1 MDEPLRVVVLAGGLS
16 HERDVSLRSGA
27 RVVEALIGAGAEAR
41 LHDVDSHLVHSLADE
56 APTTVFP
63 LLHGASG
70 EDGGIATVLE
80 LLGVPYVGSRP
91 EACRLSFDKAM
102 AKTVAA
108 GAGLRTPPSVALA
121 HSTFRDLGAAA
132 LLTAVVEQIGLPLV
146 VKPNAG
152 GSALGVT
159 VVHRSEELPAAMVG
173 AYAYGEVAL
182 IEAFVAGTEVAVTV
196 VETGGGQNLLR
207 ALPAVEIVADGG
219 FYDYAARYTAGRT
232 EFFAPARLSDSV
244 RAEVASVASMAHT
257 TLGLRH
263 LSRTDIIVDDAGV
276 AWFLEVNVAPGMTET
291 SLAPQ
296 AIRAAGL
303 DLGQM
308 CLDLVRAAQAQGR
321 TPQASAAGLA

>member
-1 MDEPLRVVVLAGGLS
+1 MTDAPRVVVLAGGLS

-27 RVVEALIGAGAEAR
+27 RVVDALVGVGVEAHLR
-41 LHDVDSHLVHSLADE
+41 DVDAHLVHALAVE

-70 EDGGIATVLE
+70 EDGGVATVLE

-91 EACRLSFDKAM
+91 QACRLAFDKAM
-102 AKTVAA
+102 AKTITA
-108 GAGLRTPPSVALA
+108 GAGLRTPASVAIA
-121 HSTFRDLGAAA
+121 HATFRDLGAAA
-132 LLTAVVEQIGLPLV
+132 LLSAVVAQIGLPLV

-159 VVHRSEELPAAMVG
+159 VVHRPDELPAAMVG

-196 VETGGGQNLLR
+196 LDSDGAPQ

-232 EFFAPARLSDSV
+232 EFFAPARLDEAVSAD
-244 RAEVASVASMAHT
+244 VASIASAAHQA
-257 TLGLRH
+257 LGLRH
-263 LSRTDIIVDDAGV
+263 LSRTDLIVDEAGV

-303 DLGQM
+303 DLGAV
-308 CLDLVRAAQAQGR
+308 CLDLVRAAAR
-321 TPQASAAGLA
+321 PHDTTS